1 MSQDVVDLRSFYAS
15 RLGETARRFVLRII
29 RERWD
34 NCAGLSVLGVG
45 YATPYLD
52 LFRGEA
58 MRTLAFMPAETGVV
72 AWPPGER
79 SAAALVETTALPL
92 PDACIDRLLL
102 VHALETEEH
111 PRQLLSEIWRVL
123 TPGGRV
129 IVVAPNRRGLWAR
142 FDTTPFGNGRPYSR
156 GQLRDLLRDCLFSPL
171 HAGEAL
177 YMPPSSNRLVL
188 RAAPMFERFG
198 AGLGLPGAGVLA
210 AEAAKQLYRPVAAR
224 RSVRQAM
231 PQMQGA
237 LVPSGGRARAME
249 PALSQL
255 GRAASAKLTQDAG

>member
-15 RLGETARRFVLRII
+15 RLGETARRFVLRIV

-34 NCAGLSVLGVG
+34 NCAGMSVLGLG

-52 LFRGEA
+52 VFRREA

-92 PDACIDRLLL
+92 PDGCIDRLLL
-102 VHALETEEH
+102 VHALEMEEH
-111 PRQLLSEIWRVL
+111 PRQLMAEIWRVL
-123 TPGGRV
+123 APGGRV

-156 GQLRDLLRDCLFSPL
+156 GQLRALLRESLFSPL
-171 HAGEAL
+171 SAGEAL
-177 YMPPSSNRLVL
+177 YMPPSSSGLVL
-188 RAAPMFERFG
+188 RSAPMFERFG

-210 AEAAKQLYRPVAAR
+210 MEAAKQLYRPVAAR
-224 RSVRQAM
+224 RVVRQSV

-237 LVPSGGRARAME
+237 LVPSGGRATAGE
-249 PALSQL
+249 EAPPQP
-255 GRAASAKLTQDAG
+255 GRNASARLTADAV